1 MWKVLLSTY
10 YFWLHNKDTNLPP
23 YRYGVGDPG
32 ARRTEIMN
40 SWKQRTRK
48 VWRNTKSIRAWC
60 RHLLTF
66 WPQTLKTCPQ
76 ASNGEFDST
85 RCFMFH
91 ILDCWRSCPFS
102 RPFEIDRDAKMYT
115 QVSWGPGNSIS
126 WIWGF
131 GLGLVR
137 VRLFLWVR
145 DTQFSQ
151 SNPKLHPGW
160 MNV

>member
-1 MWKVLLSTY
+1 MAG
-10 YFWLHNKDTNLPP
+10 
-23 YRYGVGDPG
+23 RYGVGDPW

-40 SWKQRTRK
+40 SWKHRTRK
-48 VWRNTKSIRAWC
+48 LWRNTKFIRGMVSPPFD
-60 RHLLTF
+60 LLTPDF
-66 WPQTLKTCPQ
+66 KNLSTGQH
-76 ASNGEFDST
+76 GEFDST

-102 RPFEIDRDAKMYT
+102 RPFEIARDAKMYT
-115 QVSWGPGNSIS
+115 HVSWGPGNTIS

-151 SNPKLHPGW
+151 SNPKLHTW
-160 MNV
+160 LNV